1 VRHGDIQIGLVIIL
15 SRRVV
20 QHGNMQIGLV
30 IILSRRVVQHGD
42 MQIGLVI
49 ILSRRVVQ
57 HGDMQIGLVTYNFVA
72 PCCVT
77 WRDMKIVLSGFYT
90 IFRSVLLCIPGDR

>member
-1 VRHGDIQIGLVIIL
+1 
-15 SRRVV
+15 
-20 QHGNMQIGLV
+20 MQIGLV

-77 WRDMKIVLSGFYT
+77 WRDMKIGVKWVLHYLS
-90 IFRSVLLCIPGDR
+90 LCVALYPRRPVTTDRIASNFVSDIKQQ